1 MGKGKRARAASNA
14 ARHPNTTAKQM
25 IRERNQIADSIVKG
39 LRIAQQDVSKVM
51 TNVTHLLAV
60 GMTKSE
66 VVRAMNTDPLVI
78 ASRGREV
85 AYREKLARMAALRRA
100 NKERTARSNP
110 HHLLKKSKGKQTVTA
125 KLDPWVVA
133 RTASGAEATKPLT
146 FGTVQDLG
154 ERVTP
159 RQVEG
164 FNQRKLGGTD
174 TPAVAI
180 RTYDLPIAKPKAA
193 TQTGKLSGI
202 EAAMKRIPAA
212 QRHQFAL
219 FVHKHLASGMTV
231 QQMAKQ
237 FLGKPLAEPLK
248 TRPAANETVTVPQV
262 VNAPVEVSA
271 PEVVDMAVPVAL
283 LMKDITSPEL
293 RDGRELKGGSSERVV
308 MQRDAAIQ
316 AEFRVLV
323 RQNFGGRC
331 AVSGKHLGGLL
342 EAAHIEGADLG
353 CYSVGNGIL
362 LSPTLHK
369 LFDRH
374 LMGVNPETL
383 TVHFKP
389 GIEFEEYEGRV
400 IIPLIYN
407 LDKARLAVRWA
418 EYLSGTK

>member
-1 MGKGKRARAASNA
+1 M
-14 ARHPNTTAKQM
+14 
-25 IRERNQIADSIVKG
+25 V
-39 LRIAQQDVSKVM
+39 
-51 TNVTHLLAV
+51 
-60 GMTKSE
+60 
-66 VVRAMNTDPLVI
+66 DP
-78 ASRGREV
+78 
-85 AYREKLARMAALRRA
+85 Y
-100 NKERTARSNP
+100 
-110 HHLLKKSKGKQTVTA
+110 
-125 KLDPWVVA
+125 
-133 RTASGAEATKPLT
+133 KPLT
-146 FGTVQDLG
+146 FGTVQDIG

-248 TRPAANETVTVPQV
+248 TRPAANETVTVTQV

-271 PEVVDMAVPVAL
+271 PEVIDMAVPVAL
-283 LMKDITSPEL
+283 LMKDITPPEL

-331 AVSGKHLGGLL
+331 AVSGKHLGGVL